1 MPRSLLAVAVLSLS
15 GLPGVAADLKVV
27 IYEVQSVTVPNGKN
41 AGADGF
47 ILRAEPREGEKDGR
61 AVTVPDL
68 KGVRVTIDDKPA
80 TRAQVIEWVSD
91 QRYPRVEV
99 TIDPRK
105 NDAPVQ
111 LRFYGCPPD
120 SRKKQAGR

>member
-1 MPRSLLAVAVLSLS
+1 MPRSLLAFVVLSLPTS
-15 GLPGVAADLKVV
+15 PGVAGDLKAV
-27 IYEVQSVTVPNGKN
+27 IHEVQSVTVPSGKN

-61 AVTVPDL
+61 TVTVPDL
-68 KGVRVTIDDKPA
+68 KGVRLTIDGKVA
-80 TRAQVIEWVSD
+80 TRAEVIEWVSD

-99 TIDPRK
+99 TTDPQK

-120 SRKKQAGR
+120 SRKRQPDK